1 MTRLLLTLA
10 VLLAVEVYVFQ
21 AVRTAASPWSLNAQR
36 LAAWGYWGLT
46 VATLLG
52 IVLVFTLR
60 ARGAAPVPWTTY
72 AFATLA
78 ALWFSKI
85 VVVLFLLADDLIRLG
100 KVALNAVASG
110 SAPYD
115 PSRSRFLALLGLG
128 AAAIPFG
135 ALVWGMVKGAT
146 DFRVKRITL
155 RYPNLPAAFDGFKI
169 LQISDLHVGS
179 YNTNTEPLL
188 RASALINQ
196 QGADLVVMTG
206 DLVNNVAPE
215 AEPHLEALSRIRSRY
230 PLLSILGNHDYGD
243 YASWETPAAKR
254 ANLDRLKEHHK
265 AAGWNLLL
273 NEHRILEK
281 DGERIAILGVE
292 NWGARLGFPRYGDLP
307 AAHRGTEDV
316 PFKVLLSHDPSHW
329 DAEQQV
335 VDRFPDIDLTLSGHT
350 HGMQF
355 GVNLPNFKWSP
366 VQYAYKQWAGLYEKG
381 RQRLYVNTGLGY
393 IGYPGRVGFLPEI
406 TVIELRRA
414 A

>member
-1 MTRLLLTLA
+1 MTRLLITLA
-10 VLLAVEVYVFQ
+10 FLLAVEVYVFQ
-21 AVRTAASPWSLNAQR
+21 AVRTAVSPWSPGAQR
-36 LAAWGYWGLT
+36 LVAWGYWGLT
-46 VATLLG
+46 VAAILSIG
-52 IVLVFTLR
+52 LVFVVR
-60 ARGAAPVPWTTY
+60 ARGGVAPAWNIY
-72 AFATLA
+72 AFATLF
-78 ALWFSKI
+78 ALVLSKV

-100 KVALNAVASG
+100 KVALNALATG
-110 SAPYD
+110 PAPYD

-135 ALVWGMVKGAT
+135 ALVLGMVKGAT
-146 DFRVKRITL
+146 DFRVKRLTL
-155 RYPNLPAAFDGFKI
+155 SYPNLPAAFDGFKI

-179 YNTNTEPLL
+179 YNGNLEPLL
-188 RASALINQ
+188 RASQLINQ

-215 AEPHLEALSRIRSRY
+215 AEPHVEALSRIRSKY

-254 ANLDRLKEHHK
+254 ANLNRLKSHHQT
-265 AAGWNLLL
+265 AGWNLLL

-292 NWGARLGFPRYGDLP
+292 NWGARLGFPRYGDLA

-329 DAEQQV
+329 DAENQV
-335 VDRFPDIDLTLSGHT
+335 IERFPDIDLTLSGHT

-355 GVNLPNFKWSP
+355 GINLPNFKWSP
-366 VQYAYKQWAGLYEKG
+366 VQYAYKHWAGLYEQG

-406 TVIELRRA
+406 TVIELKRTV
-414 A
+414 